1 MKNEII
7 ISMILASIFIRCD
20 QRANFIPVLPEKKS
34 DTTVV
39 FFPDTVLV
47 GSTVGIKYTIRDSL
61 VSVYMF
67 EQAEDFHARSDSFDN
82 GLTYFTVPFGP
93 RSGQFLINQRVI
105 TPVLTINENY
115 NHWGA
120 NVVWYN
126 LDTPIPLKDTS
137 IYEDPPYLTPRF
149 WSTAITGDTVHFSID
164 YFADYGIYYRK
175 MELKFLNQGAGKL
188 PQLITYIRDDR
199 DDVGT
204 HFIDTV
210 NIGMIKI
217 QNWDTSGF
225 IFGKA
230 FFSVRELSDYFT
242 FYYNFKK

>member
-20 QRANFIPVLPEKKS
+20 QRANFIPILPEKKS

-47 GSTVGIKYTIRDSL
+47 GSTLGIKYTIRDSL
-61 VSVYMF
+61 VSVYWLQ
-67 EQAEDFHARSDSFDN
+67 QAEDFHARSDSFDD

-93 RSGQFLINQRVI
+93 RSGVFLINYEVI
-105 TPVLTINENY
+105 TPVLTINESY
-115 NHWGA
+115 NPWGA

-126 LDTPIPLKDTS
+126 LDQPIPPRDTS
-137 IYEDPPYLTPRF
+137 IYVYGSNEPIPWESYVN
-149 WSTAITGDTVHFSID
+149 GDTITLNLSFFYYPV
-164 YFADYGIYYRK
+164 YFRTMDIKFVNHGANSLPEFIYY
-175 MELKFLNQGAGKL
+175 
-188 PQLITYIRDDR
+188 IRNDLDDTGQR
-199 DDVGT
+199 Y
-204 HFIDTV
+204 IDTLYT
-210 NIGMIKI
+210 GMIKI
-217 QNWDTSGF
+217 QNWDTSDF